1 MPPAFDPTT
10 VVRKSDKQVSCV
22 LNDEV
27 ALLNTDRAL
36 YFGLKGV
43 AAHIWDRLDSPRTVA
58 DLCDDV
64 VTHFD
69 VEPEACRNDVTRFL
83 VSLQEAGLI
92 EPVT

>member
-1 MPPAFDPTT
+1 MSQAFSPTT
-10 VVRKSDKQVSCV
+10 LVRKSDKQVSCV

-43 AAHIWDRLDSPRTVA
+43 AAHIWDRLETPRTVA
-58 DLCDDV
+58 DLCEDV

-69 VEPEACRNDVTRFL
+69 VEPETCRGDVMRFL
-83 VSLQEAGLI
+83 ASLREAGLI
-92 EPVT
+92 EAVG